1 MLEIRAKSIFSLKYE
16 ILYAGQVLTIVNIGW
31 WREAGKFKLD
41 GEQYTVGRRGLAN
54 GLFYVEQDGELLASA
69 DKPSAIFNRF
79 TVHYDDQE
87 YELSRR
93 SLFGRAFD
101 LKLNGSRVGSMNPT
115 SIFTRS
121 AKVQLPDEISAP
133 VQVFITWLVLVIW
146 KRMRQSHAGS

>member
-1 MLEIRAKSIFSLKYE
+1 MFEIRAKSLFSGQYK
-16 ILYAGQVLTIVNIGW
+16 ILEAGQVLTIVNIGW

-54 GLFYVEQDGELLASA
+54 GLFYVERDGELLASA
-69 DKPSAIFNRF
+69 DKPSAFFNRF
-79 TVHYDDQE
+79 TVQYDDQE

-121 AKVQLPDEISAP
+121 AKAQLPNEISAP

-146 KRMRQSHAGS
+146 KRLRESHAGS